1 VIPDSG
7 GSVPAP
13 DLTEIAIDLD
23 SLADFASLMS
33 GETESNLSPYADRI
47 ISDHTHGVCFGT
59 LSASA
64 ELQATR
70 RSYHNC
76 LNRSVAA
83 MRSYV
88 EASRLLVTAIET
100 VAERYASVDALSA
113 QRADQVAADLI
124 LAVAQARVTKAAA
137 DAQAEAEAEAAR
149 INDEI
154 HRRDER
160 LLQWEER

>member
-1 VIPDSG
+1 VIADSG
-7 GSVPAP
+7 GSVHTP
-13 DLTEIAIDLD
+13 DLVEIAVDLD
-23 SLADFASLMS
+23 GLDDFASLMG

-47 ISDHTHGVCFGT
+47 ISDHTQGVCFGT

-70 RSYHNC
+70 RSYHDC

-113 QRADQVAADLI
+113 QRADRVASDLM
-124 LAVAQARVTKAAA
+124 LAVAQAKATKAAA
-137 DAQAEAEAEAAR
+137 DVKAAAEADAAR
-149 INDEI
+149 VDREI

-160 LLQWEER
+160 LLRWEP

>member
-7 GSVPAP
+7 GSIPAP
-13 DLTEIAIDLD
+13 NLVEIAVDLE
-23 SLADFASLMS
+23 SLGDFASLMG

-47 ISDHTHGVCFGT
+47 ISDHRQGVCFGT

-70 RSYHNC
+70 RSYHDC
-76 LNRSVAA
+76 LNRSIAA

-113 QRADQVAADLI
+113 QRADQVAADLMV
-124 LAVAQARVTKAAA
+124 AVAQAKATKAAA
-137 DAQAEAEAEAAR
+137 DARVAAEAEAAR
-149 INDEI
+149 VNEEI

-160 LLQWEER
+160 LLHWEQQ